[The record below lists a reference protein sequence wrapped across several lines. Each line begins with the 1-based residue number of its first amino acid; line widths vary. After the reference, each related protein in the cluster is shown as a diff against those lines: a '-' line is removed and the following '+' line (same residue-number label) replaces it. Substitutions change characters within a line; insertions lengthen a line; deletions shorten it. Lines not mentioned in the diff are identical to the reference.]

1 MHVVCSYCRKDMGTK
16 PPLADGGLTH
26 GMCQAC
32 GEHFGALWG
41 GMSWSQYL
49 ARFDYPVILV
59 EGEGRFVGV
68 NEAAGS
74 MLGRPPQEVI
84 GLLGGEAMECVYSR
98 LPEGCGRTEH
108 CSTCTIRNT
117 VSRTHRTGE
126 AMSRVP
132 ATLKRRDH
140 ALSLLISTA
149 SEGNLVR
156 VVVEPRVASAA

>member
-1 MHVVCSYCRKDMGTK
+1 VHVVCSYCRKDMGTK
-16 PPLADGGLTH
+16 PPLADGALSH

-41 GMSWSQYL
+41 GLSWSQYL

-68 NEAAGS
+68 NEAAGA
-74 MLGRPPQEVI
+74 MLGRSPEEVI
-84 GLLGGEAMECVYSR
+84 GLLGGEAMECVYAR

-126 AMSRVP
+126 AVNRVP

-156 VVVEPRVASAA
+156 VVIEPRVASAA